1 MMRRRCFVLG
11 VILGFAFSVLALA
24 GVWPRAAQAATAA
37 DEPFS
42 FYFPTPESTV
52 QRLLE
57 MARVTSSDF
66 VMDLGSGDGR
76 IVLVAARRYG
86 AKGAGIDIDAGL
98 VEKSNADAR
107 RQQLTGRVR
116 FDAGDVMAADISRA
130 SVVTV
135 FLLPALMARLQPK
148 LLRELK
154 PGTRIVAH
162 EFALPDWP
170 PDETLILYVPTRN
183 AGSGGDS
190 TLRLWTVPAN
200 FSGEWRWRVDDAAPA
215 TVDIAITQRYQRAAG
230 SMRRGSDLLP
240 LTNVSVVGALLT
252 FTCMIGGV
260 TYHVSARLAGD
271 TLDGD
276 ARVQRAGSAER
287 TLRFV
292 ATRISPSR
300 PLDAV
305 LP

>member
-1 MMRRRCFVLG
+1 
-11 VILGFAFSVLALA
+11 
-24 GVWPRAAQAATAA
+24 
-37 DEPFS
+37 
-42 FYFPTPESTV
+42 
-52 QRLLE
+52 
-57 MARVTSSDF
+57 
-66 VMDLGSGDGR
+66 
-76 IVLVAARRYG
+76 
-86 AKGAGIDIDAGL
+86 
-98 VEKSNADAR
+98 
-107 RQQLTGRVR
+107 
-116 FDAGDVMAADISRA
+116 
-130 SVVTV
+130 
-135 FLLPALMARLQPK
+135 
-148 LLRELK
+148 
-154 PGTRIVAH
+154 
-162 EFALPDWP
+162 
-170 PDETLILYVPTRN
+170 
-183 AGSGGDS
+183 
-190 TLRLWTVPAN
+190 
-200 FSGEWRWRVDDAAPA
+200 
-215 TVDIAITQRYQRAAG
+215 VDIAITQRYQRAAG